1 MGNVQGWAGPLTQH
15 WHSIQTALQKQIL
28 KQMRNF
34 GMLPILP
41 AFAGH
46 VPRGITKIFPNASV
60 SHSSNWGNF
69 NSTYCWY
76 ITF

>member
-1 MGNVQGWAGPLTQH
+1 MGNIQGWTGPLSQY
-15 WHSIQTALQKQIL
+15 WHSIQTTLQKQIL
-28 KQMRNF
+28 KQMRDF

-46 VPRGITKIFPNASV
+46 VPRGITRLFPNASV
-60 SHSSNWGNF
+60 LSSSDWNNF

-76 ITF
+76 MTF